1 MLLYSYNPYPSIRI
15 LRLTQLEDYL
25 NRWRQLLNLQKYPI
39 RTILFSIE
47 PRIFSYV
54 NRQGHMVYA
63 GYMYNAFMEFSRR
76 HNATIRI
83 LDEVPKERLQITAIA
98 LFASR
103 TMDFICYPKD
113 LHVKQTST
121 APLYLLKYYI
131 AVPHAR
137 PLARYLYFARPFT
150 WTVWL
155 AVAGTIGYGMLMLY
169 SSSNGNGV
177 SEIGKH
183 FLSSWCHLLFIPQPV
198 ISFSNWQQIT
208 IHFMM
213 MLTGFILTN
222 FYLALLSSMLTSGLF
237 EPQFNTFEDL
247 VRAPYPLLL
256 ENSYAETFKKAQSMP
271 DAVKRRIIV
280 VDVSVVDASRIA
292 LNTSYMYI
300 GYIDRLDGIL
310 YQQRLLKVPLFK
322 LTTQSFMDGF
332 MSVPVVTGLPY
343 LNMLNIYLRR
353 IFECGILAKMKS
365 DAWQETIEG
374 GITKLMR
381 GEEDELKPYDLEFY
395 YYAYVLWAVGLVLS
409 MLCFMLE
416 RFRGHM
422 TKQFQLYG

>member
-1 MLLYSYNPYPSIRI
+1 MKNSSQVMLDLQFLDTPRIQIQLSENCSNDYRVFGSYNPYPSIRI

-54 NRQGHMVYA
+54 NRQGHLVYA
-63 GYMYNAFMEFSRR
+63 GYMYNAFKEFSRR

-98 LFASR
+98 LFA
-103 TMDFICYPKD
+103 M
-113 LHVKQTST
+113 
-121 APLYLLKYYI
+121 
-131 AVPHAR
+131 PHAR

-198 ISFSNWQQIT
+198 ISFSNWQQVT

-322 LTTQSFMDGF
+322 LTTQSFIDGF

-395 YYAYVLWAVGLVLS
+395 YYAYILWAVGLVLS